1 MGIGGLSASFV
12 IGRKSKIRKSKWVR
26 PFIRKAKKSSLILL
40 TFQCKKYRLN
50 VIYRLHSIRFNWL
63 APQESGSE
71 IWPTSFTQQ
80 SVGVQLRLCVFSG
93 SRMYRSRSFDD
104 KAADV
109 NKTKHAN
116 SLWKPW
122 KLTPKHRLRWTPKM
136 RHVISLNLKKSIQ
149 NRKLLSCYTST
160 AIQSSG
166 EISKW
171 LIGSTAIF
179 SQGK

>member
-1 MGIGGLSASFV
+1 MGFGGLSASFV

-50 VIYRLHSIRFNWL
+50 VIYRLHLIRFNWL

-80 SVGVQLRLCVFSG
+80 SVVYSLGGVFLAEAECTAAKAFG
-93 SRMYRSRSFDD
+93 N

-109 NKTKHAN
+109 NETKHAN

-136 RHVISLNLKKSIQ
+136 RHVISLNLKKSVQ

-171 LIGSTAIF
+171 LIGSIAIF